1 MTTTFKLTLFLL
13 WDLLKNRMVAGYAV
27 LLFLLSYSLF
37 SLSADTAKSV
47 ISLLNVILIFVPL
60 VALMFSTIHFFN
72 SVEFIELLLSQPLGR
87 GKVLMAFYLA
97 IAFSLVLAFSFGV
110 GLPLVLYGSGKGVF
124 LLWIFGLLLNLV
136 FSALGLLSFVIAKD
150 KAKGIGIAI
159 LLWIYFSLLYDGL
172 ILLGLYTFA
181 DYPIENYITFV
192 VLLNPVDLARIG
204 VLIQLDVAALM
215 GYTGAVFRN
224 FFQGSTGILLT
235 AFSLLLWVIMPVLT
249 ANRIFKR
256 KDL

>member
-1 MTTTFKLTLFLL
+1 MKTTLKLTLFLF

-60 VALMFSTIHFFN
+60 VALVFSTIHFFN

-97 IAFSLVLAFSFGV
+97 IALSLVLAFSLGV
-110 GLPLVLYGSGKGVF
+110 GVPLLLYGPGSNAL
-124 LLWIFGLLLNLV
+124 LLWFFGLLLNLV
-136 FSALGLLSFVIAKD
+136 FSALGLWAFVVAKD

-172 ILLGLYTFA
+172 VLLGLYTFA
-181 DYPIENYITFV
+181 DYPVENYVTLV

-204 VLIQLDVAALM
+204 FLIQLDVAALM
-215 GYTGAVFRN
+215 GYTGAVFKN
-224 FFQGSTGILLT
+224 FFQGTTGIALSAL
-235 AFSLLLWVIMPVLT
+235 SLLLWVVVPLALSTV
-249 ANRIFKR
+249 IFKR